1 MAVADNTYS
10 RIIQIV
16 KIALPLMALAL
27 LSTLFLFSRSITPED
42 AIPFVEGDIESIA
55 ENQRIAAPTFSGVT
69 TDGDAVTITA
79 DFATPDP
86 NDAQRVSIDNVR
98 ARIVAPDGG
107 ELRVTA
113 GSALYEGGSER
124 VTLTGSVEIQ
134 TSTGYQVTSDK
145 LQTSLAETE
154 LLSPGLVTGTGP
166 AGEITAGR
174 LELMTQSGNKLLVF
188 NQGVKLVYLPQN

>member
-1 MAVADNTYS
+1 
-10 RIIQIV
+10 
-16 KIALPLMALAL
+16 
-27 LSTLFLFSRSITPED
+27 PED

-154 LLSPGLVTGTGP
+154 LLSPGPVTGTGP